1 MKQSQLTYEGYELDG
16 RDLII
21 FYFEKGIDHCLDFT
35 LLDFIPA
42 DYNISVR
49 NGSEEYGIPDYDYK
63 DWFDYNVS
71 ENDLLELVKVFEYGV
86 GGNPINPLNY

>member
-21 FYFEKGIDHCLDFT
+21 FYYEKGIDHCLDFI
-35 LLDFIPA
+35 LRNFIPA

-49 NGSEEYGIPDYDYK
+49 DGSDEYEISDYDYK
-63 DWFDYNVS
+63 DWFDENVS

-86 GGNPINPLNY
+86 GGNPIYPPNY